1 MSERGVVGGGTGQG
15 SLDRVI
21 VYVKQ
26 DRDAKDGRLVDK
38 RGQPLPRE
46 PRPGSESNMRPD
58 ANNMRCVRGGPR
70 SRCCARDT
78 KKKTDHGACLVGT
91 WDRTGVAGY
100 TASK

>member
-1 MSERGVVGGGTGQG
+1 MAGCTWQG

-46 PRPGSESNMRPD
+46 PRPGSE
-58 ANNMRCVRGGPR
+58 
-70 SRCCARDT
+70 
-78 KKKTDHGACLVGT
+78 
-91 WDRTGVAGY
+91 
-100 TASK
+100 